1 VNADL
6 APTAKVS
13 AAGAAGAG
21 SVVLC
26 WLLSLFGVDV
36 PAPVAAA
43 LATLLAAGAGY
54 LTPDAST
61 PARHRAA
68 DPGGG

>member
-1 VNADL
+1 MTPDY

-13 AAGAAGAG
+13 AAGAAGAA

-26 WLLSLFGVDV
+26 WLLSLFGIDV

-54 LTPDAST
+54 LTPDQTS

-68 DPGGG
+68 GGG